1 MSNNYNFI
9 DVDGSHTRWGVW
21 SPDQIN
27 RDPEWAS
34 EKSINSF
41 ELLAFLK
48 FTYGITHD
56 KKYQNEYLR
65 LINKEGYLHNIASLN
80 HTNPA

>member
-1 MSNNYNFI
+1 MGYFFFYELVANNTEKEMIRNHVRKIMDHLVANNYNSI

-21 SPDQIN
+21 SPDQLN
-27 RDPEWAS
+27 RDAEWAS

-48 FTYGITHD
+48 FTYG
-56 KKYQNEYLR
+56 
-65 LINKEGYLHNIASLN
+65 S
-80 HTNPA
+80 PC